1 MPPVRRTLAGVAP
14 TLMTH
19 KHHSIIPLLGF
30 AIALGTVGCDTKVN
44 QCNKLI
50 DVVNK
55 HTTTLSTSIEKLADV
70 QNNPAVADEFA
81 TTVKLATDDIS
92 ALQFSDEKV
101 MAFSK
106 SYLELLGQA
115 DKVGK
120 AMAEAAKSGNVES
133 FNKANEEADKVV
145 KLEDTIVKNVNEYCQ
160 AP

>member
-1 MPPVRRTLAGVAP
+1 
-14 TLMTH
+14 MTH
-19 KHHSIIPLLGF
+19 EHHRILPLLGL
-30 AIALGTVGCDTKVN
+30 AIALGVAACDTKVN

-70 QNNPAVADEFA
+70 QTNPKVADEFA
-81 TTVKLATDDIS
+81 ATVKAATDDIN
-92 ALQFSDEKV
+92 ALQFTDEKV
-101 MAFSK
+101 TGFSK
-106 SYLELLGQA
+106 DYLDLLGQA

-120 AMAEAAKSGNVES
+120 AMSEAAKTGNVES

-145 KLEDTIVKNVNEYCQ
+145 KLEDTIVKNVNDYCQ

>member
-1 MPPVRRTLAGVAP
+1 
-14 TLMTH
+14 MTH
-19 KHHSIIPLLGF
+19 KNSTLSLLGF
-30 AIALGTVGCDTKVN
+30 AIALGTAGCDTKVN

-70 QNNPAVADEFA
+70 QNNPTVADEFA
-81 TTVKLATDDIS
+81 TTVKSATDDIS

-101 MAFSK
+101 QGFSK
-106 SYLELLGQA
+106 DYLELLGQA

-133 FNKANEEADKVV
+133 FTKANEEADKVV
-145 KLEDTIVKNVNEYCQ
+145 KLEDAIVKNVNEYCQ
-160 AP
+160 AN

>member
-1 MPPVRRTLAGVAP
+1 
-14 TLMTH
+14 MTH
-19 KHHSIIPLLGF
+19 KHHRILS
-30 AIALGTVGCDTKVN
+30 AIGLVAALGIAGCDTKVN

-70 QNNPAVADEFA
+70 QNNPKVADEFA
-81 TTVKLATDDIS
+81 TTVKSATDDIT
-92 ALQFSDEKV
+92 ALQFTDEKV
-101 MAFSK
+101 AGFSK
-106 SYLELLGQA
+106 DYLELLGQA

-145 KLEDTIVKNVNEYCQ
+145 KLEDTIVKNVNDYCQ